1 MHQIKKNYFHFALA
15 TVNTRK
21 KQKLVR
27 SNYSMYGNVWS
38 DQRGLPEM
46 KKKKNLEQVKL
57 TVFSGRVLD
66 TFGSNTDK
74 I

>member
-1 MHQIKKNYFHFALA
+1 
-15 TVNTRK
+15 
-21 KQKLVR
+21 
-27 SNYSMYGNVWS
+27 MYGNVWS

-46 KKKKNLEQVKL
+46 KKKKKNLEQVKL

>member
-1 MHQIKKNYFHFALA
+1 MEMFGQIKEDFLKW
-15 TVNTRK
+15 K
-21 KQKLVR
+21 
-27 SNYSMYGNVWS
+27 
-38 DQRGLPEM
+38 